1 MTNSALQD
9 WIDKHKEP
17 MRKLIAELDLPEE
30 MFDLAWDLW
39 NLMRTRVSRTPNSL
53 IVDCVYVMSHLIGQR
68 RSIPSMKDAALIVL
82 GRRTKP
88 LAVEARGRYNER
100 WTMTEWGKSA
110 ILSIVPDE
118 KSYDDLIANHE
129 AGL

>member
-1 MTNSALQD
+1 
-9 WIDKHKEP
+9 

-30 MFDLAWDLW
+30 MFDLAWNLW

-88 LAVEARGRYNER
+88 LAVEARGRYNTR